1 MPEEYA
7 LVWDKIADKYA
18 SDPVTATV
26 HDEHI
31 EIFKN
36 ILVDGNVLDVGCAT
50 GKHLAYLSKN
60 GFNAVGLD
68 ISRRML
74 LQSIK
79 LLRSSNM
86 EHNLIQA
93 SATNLPFKAE
103 SFDNIICMG
112 NSVGMIPG
120 KDNRI
125 AAIKDILRVTK
136 NIAVFELLKSDTTE
150 EVRSKYWFSDKS
162 EEYIAKRWDE
172 EEIIDLIKKL
182 DIEVSCEIIKGRKSL
197 LEKYLFYVILRK
209 QNLE

>member
-18 SDPVTATV
+18 SDPVTAAV

-31 EIFKN
+31 EIFRN
-36 ILVDGNVLDVGCAT
+36 ALVDGNVLDVGCAT
-50 GKHLAYLSKN
+50 GKHLAHLRQN

-68 ISRRML
+68 ISKRML
-74 LQSIK
+74 FQSMK
-79 LLRSSNM
+79 LLKSSNM
-86 EHNLIQA
+86 NPNLIQA

-112 NSVGMIPG
+112 NSIGMIPG
-120 KDNRI
+120 KENRL

-136 NIAVFELLKSDTTE
+136 NITVFELLKSDTTE
-150 EVRSKYWFSDKS
+150 EVRSKYWFSDDT
-162 EEYIAKRWDE
+162 EEYAAKRWDE

-182 DIEVSCEIIKGRKSL
+182 DIEVSYEIIKGRKSL

-209 QNLE
+209 